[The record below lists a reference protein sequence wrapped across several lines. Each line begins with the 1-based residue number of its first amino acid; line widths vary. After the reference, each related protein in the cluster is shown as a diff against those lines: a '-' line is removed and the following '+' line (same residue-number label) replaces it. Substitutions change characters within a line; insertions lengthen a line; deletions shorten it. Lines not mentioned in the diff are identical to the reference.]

1 MTNAKHFDR
10 INKLSQDRE
19 LKTEFKKIKKCLTNE
34 QRFDRINKLSQDR
47 ELKTEFKKIKK
58 VLDKRTAI

>member
-1 MTNAKHFDR
+1 MKKFLTNGKHFDR

-34 QRFDRINKLSQDR
+34 QRFDKIIKLSQ
-47 ELKTEFKKIKK
+47 ENKTKNI
-58 VLDKRTAI
+58 DN